1 MFSLK
6 AKQKRF
12 SLYFLEENEI
22 YTQDLTGYCLILDN
36 NTQKEKYFFKKKL
49 AKKFSEKK
57 KGKFTFVLEAL
68 FLSQTMRWFQ
78 YQNIFIVI

>member
-22 YTQDLTGYCLILDN
+22 YTQDLTGYCLIVDN
-36 NTQKEKYFFKKKL
+36 DSQKERL
-49 AKKFSEKK
+49 FS
-57 KGKFTFVLEAL
+57 
-68 FLSQTMRWFQ
+68 
-78 YQNIFIVI
+78 